1 MTRCLCLML
10 FTASFLTW
18 SVNALP
24 SDSLQSAAP
33 AKDALMKLQKVPED
47 PMSWVS
53 NILNNSTASTP
64 DGGPKVLVIGDS
76 WAAVVA
82 EGGNESYFERKLVEH
97 NCHVQSK
104 SLAIPGSTSSMW
116 VKPLLLDALKVAVA
130 SYRPDYVWMTLVGND
145 ALESMPDCAKTNK
158 SAAECGDELVATA
171 VPNIYKIVDAVHE
184 AP

>member
-1 MTRCLCLML
+1 
-10 FTASFLTW
+10 
-18 SVNALP
+18 
-24 SDSLQSAAP
+24 
-33 AKDALMKLQKVPED
+33 MKLQKVPED